1 MDISQASQ
9 IVSGVADIA
18 KDMLGDSVAS
28 CEVKIGGGWG
38 SRVALWLHAHSK
50 CGNVRCESGLIEP
63 ADVIELFVDWMGG
76 EEKMAPGRFK
86 QLERRVSDLFTDIGP
101 TPAQVE
107 PTKTETQKHVES
119 LKGLLAEGLI
129 EPADFANSLRLIR
142 AERDADRVEHEEVE
156 GCDECKDPTCG
167 GRYVYDPVRRPICEP
182 CLDKML
188 AQDSAQDAARTL
200 SIIEEKCKT
209 GLRVARAQEGRSD
222 DICHLNRMIGTTR
235 VCERILGIIEGG
247 GQ

>member
-101 TPAQVE
+101 TPAQVDR
-107 PTKTETQKHVES
+107 P
-119 LKGLLAEGLI
+119 I
-129 EPADFANSLRLIR
+129 EPGPIELATTAD
-142 AERDADRVEHEEVE
+142 
-156 GCDECKDPTCG
+156 
-167 GRYVYDPVRRPICEP
+167 
-182 CLDKML
+182 
-188 AQDSAQDAARTL
+188 RTL
-200 SIIEEKCKT
+200 SIIKEKCKT

-222 DICHLNRMIGTTR
+222 DICHLNRMIGTIR